1 MLSFISEH
9 TAHMSQPFSV
19 PSTLQPEILTPKI
32 PVPDVITGENLK
44 EIPAWEYKQWS
55 VFDFLHTKLGIAIV
69 TSILTFGILAYQNPP
84 FVQEKT
90 ENTIETGKPSMSAIY
105 AASFAVFLIVYLL
118 PLVPKTS
125 TAKRR

>member
-1 MLSFISEH
+1 
-9 TAHMSQPFSV
+9 MSVIRKRADLMAQPFSV
-19 PSTLQPEILTPKI
+19 PSTLQPELVTPKI

-55 VFDFLHTKLGIAIV
+55 IFDFLHTKLGIAII
-69 TSILTFGILAYQNPP
+69 TSIATFGILAYQNPP

-105 AASFAVFLIVYLL
+105 TASFAVFLVVYLL
-118 PLVPKTS
+118 PLVPRSSRK
-125 TAKRR
+125 